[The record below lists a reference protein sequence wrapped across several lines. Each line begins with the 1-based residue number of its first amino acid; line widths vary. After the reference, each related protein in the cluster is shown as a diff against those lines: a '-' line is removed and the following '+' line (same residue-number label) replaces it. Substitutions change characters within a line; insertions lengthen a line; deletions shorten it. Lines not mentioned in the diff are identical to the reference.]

1 MERAGYAILLTLAIL
16 WILAIIG
23 GMIAAF
29 PVGIIGLVGLV
40 GIGLLFIKVLKDR
53 LSNKEDDYY
62 SKNVDQ

>member
-16 WILAIIG
+16 WVLGIIL

-29 PVGIIGLVGLV
+29 PVGIIGLVALL
-40 GIGLLFIKVLKDR
+40 GIGLLFVKVLKDR
-53 LSNKEDDYY
+53 LSSKEDNYY

>member
-1 MERAGYAILLTLAIL
+1 MERAGYAILLTLAIV

-29 PVGIIGLVGLV
+29 PVGIIGLVGLLGV
-40 GIGLLFIKVLKDR
+40 GLLFIKVLKDR
-53 LSNKEDDYY
+53 LSNQEDDYY